1 MPSASFAVA
10 ACIRFSF
17 RRPLPPSGD
26 IDPVP
31 YFGLLLFTTLVW
43 SIAAEYFNLTDLEG
57 LFTAGGK
64 TRRLFYACALT
75 YASIMAAT
83 FFYRGIT
90 FSRLFV
96 LLGGVALFFLT
107 GITRLLFRVVLDRNH
122 QNGNRVGIL
131 IIGADSHADRAAR
144 LLLAG
149 QVMPCRLV
157 GFVRLPDQT
166 VEVMSGRVY
175 ELNEIKNLA
184 ASNGIDDVVISLP
197 LSRWGEIPGLLS
209 SLESLCV
216 PIRATLDLGEGVL
229 VRNKLFDLGGVMML
243 DIRTTPAESV
253 PYLLV
258 KRMFDVVFSMSVL
271 ILTAPLMALIA
282 LTIRLNSPGPILFVQ
297 KRVGLNGRGFTIYKF
312 RTMRVEDRME
322 SDTRWTTRNDPR
334 RTAFG
339 AFLRRTNLDELPQ
352 FLNVLKGE
360 MSVVGPRPER
370 PYFVQKFLEDNVNY
384 NSRHYLKVGITGWA
398 QVNGLRG
405 DTSIS
410 KRLEYD
416 LYYLQHWS
424 FTFDLQIV
432 LLTISRLFFS
442 QDAY

>member
-1 MPSASFAVA
+1 MPSASFVVA

-17 RRPLPPSGD
+17 PPSLAPSGD

-43 SIAAEYFNLTDLEG
+43 SIAAEHFDLTDVEG

-64 TRRLFYACALT
+64 TRRLFTACVLT

-96 LLGGVALFFLT
+96 LLDGVALFFLA
-107 GITRLLFRVVLDRNH
+107 GITRLVFRVILDRNH

-166 VEVMSGRVY
+166 VEVKSARVY
-175 ELNEIKNLA
+175 ELDEIKNLA
-184 ASNGIDDVVISLP
+184 ATNGIDDVVISLP
-197 LSRWGEIPGLLS
+197 LARWGEIPGLLS
-209 SLESLCV
+209 NLESLCV
-216 PIRATLDLGEGVL
+216 PIRAILDLGEGVL

-253 PYLLV
+253 PYLVV
-258 KRMFDVVFSMSVL
+258 KRVFDVLFSISVL

-282 LTIRLNSPGPILFVQ
+282 ITIRLSSPGPILFVQ
-297 KRVGLNGRGFTIYKF
+297 QRVGLNGRSFKIYKF
-312 RTMRVEDRME
+312 RTMRVEDRTE
-322 SDTRWTTRNDPR
+322 SDTRWTTPNDPR

-339 AFLRRTNLDELPQ
+339 AFLRRMNLDELPQ
-352 FLNVLKGE
+352 FFNVLKGD

-370 PYFVQKFLEDNVNY
+370 PYFVQKFLQDNSHY
-384 NSRHYLKVGITGWA
+384 NSRHYLKTGITGWA

-432 LLTISRLFFS
+432 LLTFLRIFSS